1 MKIRSIFYHLKQGF
15 KNIYRNRLFSL
26 ASIATI
32 AACVF
37 LFGVFYSIMMNFE
50 YMVKKAE
57 NEVCVTVF
65 FDEGLSDTEIKKLGD
80 TISNRV
86 EVSSVHYTSAE
97 EAWNNFKSEYF
108 AAYPDLAEGFKDNP
122 LINSASYEVYLSD
135 AGMQGTLVTYLEN
148 LDGVRQVNRSEATAS
163 GLSSAAKLVGYVAI
177 AVIIILLA
185 VSIFLITNTIV
196 IGITVRKEE
205 ISIMKFIGATDAFV
219 NAPFFVE
226 GIAIGIIG
234 AIIPIVIFRYM
245 YQNVI
250 AYVLNKFSI
259 LNNILAFSR
268 YQKYS
273 GFLHRLQSRW
283 VLELVHWAVSLL
295 YGSTQT
301 FNEQQ
306 GAVAGKP
313 RDDSCVAPF
322 VFGAKHIPGWA

>member
-32 AACVF
+32 TACVF

-122 LINSASYEVYLSD
+122 LINSASYEVYLMRECRERWLHILKIWTACVRSTVPKQQR
-135 AGMQGTLVTYLEN
+135 AVCQ
-148 LDGVRQVNRSEATAS
+148 VRQSW
-163 GLSSAAKLVGYVAI
+163 LD
-177 AVIIILLA
+177 
-185 VSIFLITNTIV
+185 
-196 IGITVRKEE
+196 
-205 ISIMKFIGATDAFV
+205 MW
-219 NAPFFVE
+219 
-226 GIAIGIIG
+226 
-234 AIIPIVIFRYM
+234 
-245 YQNVI
+245 Q
-250 AYVLNKFSI
+250 
-259 LNNILAFSR
+259 
-268 YQKYS
+268 
-273 GFLHRLQSRW
+273 LQ
-283 VLELVHWAVSLL
+283 
-295 YGSTQT
+295 
-301 FNEQQ
+301 
-306 GAVAGKP
+306 
-313 RDDSCVAPF
+313 
-322 VFGAKHIPGWA
+322 

>member
-32 AACVF
+32 TACVF

-163 GLSSAAKLVGYVAI
+163 RSVKCGKAGWICGNCSDYNSARS
-177 AVIIILLA
+177 
-185 VSIFLITNTIV
+185 SIFLITNTIV

-259 LNNILAFSR
+259 LNNILAFLPVSEVFR
-268 YQKYS
+268 ILTPVAIALGIGIGALGS
-273 GFLHRLQSRW
+273 FF
-283 VLELVHWAVSLL
+283 AV
-295 YGSTQT
+295 
-301 FNEQQ
+301 
-306 GAVAGKP
+306 
-313 RDDSCVAPF
+313 R
-322 VFGAKHIPGWA
+322 KHANV

>member
-32 AACVF
+32 TACVF

-80 TISNRV
+80 TI
-86 EVSSVHYTSAE
+86 TSAE

-259 LNNILAFSR
+259 LNNILAFLPVSEVFR
-268 YQKYS
+268 ILTPVAIALGIGIGALGS
-273 GFLHRLQSRW
+273 FF
-283 VLELVHWAVSLL
+283 AV
-295 YGSTQT
+295 
-301 FNEQQ
+301 
-306 GAVAGKP
+306 
-313 RDDSCVAPF
+313 R
-322 VFGAKHIPGWA
+322 KHANV

>member
-32 AACVF
+32 TACVF

-57 NEVCVTVF
+57 NEVCVTVL

-122 LINSASYEVYLSD
+122 LINSASYEGYLSD

-148 LDGVRQVNRSEATAS
+148 
-163 GLSSAAKLVGYVAI
+163 LVGYVAI

-259 LNNILAFSR
+259 LNNILAFLPVSEVFR
-268 YQKYS
+268 ILTPVAIALGIGIGALGS
-273 GFLHRLQSRW
+273 FF
-283 VLELVHWAVSLL
+283 AV
-295 YGSTQT
+295 
-301 FNEQQ
+301 
-306 GAVAGKP
+306 
-313 RDDSCVAPF
+313 R
-322 VFGAKHIPGWA
+322 KHANV

>member
-1 MKIRSIFYHLKQGF
+1 M
-15 KNIYRNRLFSL
+15 
-26 ASIATI
+26 
-32 AACVF
+32 
-37 LFGVFYSIMMNFE
+37 
-50 YMVKKAE
+50 
-57 NEVCVTVF
+57 F

-196 IGITVRKEE
+196 
-205 ISIMKFIGATDAFV
+205 

-259 LNNILAFSR
+259 LNNILAFLPVSEVFR
-268 YQKYS
+268 ILTPVAIALGIGIGALGS
-273 GFLHRLQSRW
+273 FF
-283 VLELVHWAVSLL
+283 AV
-295 YGSTQT
+295 
-301 FNEQQ
+301 
-306 GAVAGKP
+306 
-313 RDDSCVAPF
+313 R
-322 VFGAKHIPGWA
+322 KHANV

>member
-122 LINSASYEVYLSD
+122 LII
-135 AGMQGTLVTYLEN
+135 
-148 LDGVRQVNRSEATAS
+148 RHP
-163 GLSSAAKLVGYVAI
+163 
-177 AVIIILLA
+177 
-185 VSIFLITNTIV
+185 
-196 IGITVRKEE
+196 
-205 ISIMKFIGATDAFV
+205 MKFI
-219 NAPFFVE
+219 
-226 GIAIGIIG
+226 
-234 AIIPIVIFRYM
+234 
-245 YQNVI
+245 
-250 AYVLNKFSI
+250 
-259 LNNILAFSR
+259 
-268 YQKYS
+268 
-273 GFLHRLQSRW
+273 
-283 VLELVHWAVSLL
+283 
-295 YGSTQT
+295 
-301 FNEQQ
+301 
-306 GAVAGKP
+306 
-313 RDDSCVAPF
+313 
-322 VFGAKHIPGWA
+322 